1 MPTTPSHRRESG
13 MAMITVLL
21 ALTVMMALAVAA
33 LDYGLGSQTASKR
46 DASWQSAL
54 NAADAGIDNY
64 IFHLN
69 QDSGYNLYSASNP
82 PPDGNLAFNQ
92 YVAIPGGGTQG
103 SYRYSVDTSNLGVDG
118 TIVVTS
124 TGKVVDRKRTV
135 QATLRRRSFLD
146 YLYFTDYETQDPA
159 SYTGSPYSANQA
171 QVYCSKHYYD
181 GRNSNCSDIQFISA
195 DTINGPLHSN
205 DAILMCGTPTFN
217 GNTSTSWNTSGKRWR
232 DNCPTSH
239 PNFANPGD
247 PAYLPPL
254 SLPPS
259 NSAIQNETTPANG
272 GCLYTG
278 PTRIKLLSSG
288 QMTVKSPLS
297 LETNNSCPTNGTGN
311 LPSNG
316 VIYVQ
321 NVPSVKSDPNY
332 TKRCS
337 FNVNGEKHP
346 LGLPIANDT
355 TSYGCFD
362 GDVFIEGTLKGR
374 LTVAADN
381 NIDVTWNLTYQGGSG
396 GTDLLGLIAN
406 NYIEVWHPVR
416 CSSGYTSSS
425 CNLDANFPGE
435 SARNNP
441 FTNPTIQ
448 AAMLAVNH
456 SVRNQNWDVGGPTG
470 TFSVTGVIG
479 QRYRGPVGTGSGGSI
494 ATGLAKNYQY
504 DQRLKYQSPPKF
516 LDPIASAWEIAV
528 WKEIGV
534 PAGL

>member
-1 MPTTPSHRRESG
+1 MRIQRIHDRESG

-21 ALTVMMALAVAA
+21 ALTVLMALAVAA
-33 LDYGLGSQTASKR
+33 LDYGFGSQTSSKR
-46 DASWQSAL
+46 DANWQSAL

-69 QDSGYNLYSASNP
+69 QDSSYNLYSATNP
-82 PPDGNLAFNQ
+82 PPDGNLAFTQ
-92 YVAIPGGGTQG
+92 YVAIPGGGTAG
-103 SYRYSVDTSNLGVDG
+103 SYRYSADTSKLGVDG

-124 TGKVVDRKRTV
+124 TGKVADRKRTV

-146 YLYFTDYETQDPA
+146 YLYFTDFETQDPA
-159 SYTGSPYSANQA
+159 SYTGYPFSASQA
-171 QVYCSKHYYD
+171 QIYCSKHYYE

-205 DAILMCGTPTFN
+205 DAILMCGSPTFN
-217 GNTSTSWNTSGKRWR
+217 GNTSTSWNPSGKRWR
-232 DNCPTSH
+232 DNCPTSR

-278 PTRIKLLSSG
+278 PTRIRLQSNG
-288 QMTVKSPLS
+288 QMTVESPLS
-297 LETNNSCPTNGTGN
+297 QETNNSCPTNGTGS

-321 NVPSVKSDPNY
+321 NVPSVKTDPNY
-332 TKRCS
+332 TRRCS
-337 FNVNGEKHP
+337 FRVNGQRHP

-381 NIDVTWNLTYQGGSG
+381 NIDVTWNLTYQGGTG

-416 CSSGYTSSS
+416 CSSGSSSS

-435 SARNNP
+435 TARNNP

-456 SVRNQNWDVGGPTG
+456 SVRNQNWDVGAPTG

-494 ATGLAKNYQY
+494 STGLAKDYQY

-534 PAGL
+534 PTGL